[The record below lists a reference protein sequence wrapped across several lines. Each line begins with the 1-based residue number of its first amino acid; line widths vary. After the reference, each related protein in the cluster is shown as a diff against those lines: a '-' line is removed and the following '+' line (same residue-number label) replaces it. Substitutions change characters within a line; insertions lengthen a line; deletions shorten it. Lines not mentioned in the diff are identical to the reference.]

1 MKIDPHPPLPPAST
15 PRDARYWDAGDL
27 ERELRRVF
35 EICHGCRMCVNY
47 CGSFPDL
54 FARVDRDIESKGAAG
69 AERLDAADF
78 ASVTELCWQCKLCY
92 IKCPYTADEGHDWLV
107 DVPALLTREKAQRAQ
122 RNGVTLQDQALGEP
136 QALGALGSGPLAPLM
151 NFVNANR
158 LVRKVNERVLGISSE
173 FPLPTFASRTFERWL
188 DHHVPLDR
196 AGTNG
201 TVALFSTCTGD
212 YNYPAVPAN
221 AVRVLEHNGFAVVR
235 PQQTC
240 CGMPNL
246 DGGDMDA
253 FLAKA
258 RANVESLLREVEEG
272 RDIVVAQPTCSYTLK
287 REYPTMLGTDE
298 AREVAA
304 HTFDLMEFLD
314 RLRRQKKLDTE
325 FKKGLG
331 RVAYHAPCHMRAQKF
346 GAPGARLLALLPETK
361 VEVVEQCSAVDGTWG
376 MKAQYYEMGRRYAR
390 KLRDRVESAAPDLVV
405 SDCSLAALR
414 IQKENG
420 VRVMHPIESL
430 ADGYGIAVAVSGG

>member
-1 MKIDPHPPLPPAST
+1 MKIDPHPAAPPARS
-15 PRDARYWDAGDL
+15 PQDAKYWDATDL

-35 EICHGCRMCVNY
+35 EICHGCRMCVSY

-54 FARVDRDIESKGAAG
+54 FARVDRDIEKRGATG
-69 AERLDAADF
+69 AEALAAEDF
-78 ASVTELCWQCKLCY
+78 TNVTELCWQCKLCY
-92 IKCPYTADEGHDWLV
+92 IKCPYTADEGHDWDV
-107 DVPALLTREKAQRAQ
+107 DFPALMTREKAQRSR
-122 RNGVTLQDQALGEP
+122 RNGVTMQDRALGEP
-136 QALGALGSGPLAPLM
+136 HLLGMVGSGPLAPLM

-158 LVRKVNERVLGISSE
+158 LVRKVNEKLLGISSE
-173 FPLPTFASRTFERWL
+173 FPLPVFAARSFERWL
-188 DHHVPLDR
+188 GAHTPLER
-196 AGTNG
+196 AGNAG

-212 YNYPAVPAN
+212 YNYPGVPAN
-221 AVRVLEHNGFAVVR
+221 AVRVLEHNGFSVLR
-235 PQQTC
+235 PEQTC

-258 RANVESLLREVEEG
+258 RANVASLVRHVREG

-287 REYPTMLGTDE
+287 REYPALLGSAD

-304 HTFDLMEFLD
+304 HTFDLMQFLD
-314 RLRRQKKLDTE
+314 RLRRQKKLDLD
-325 FKKGLG
+325 FKKGFG

-346 GAPGARLLALLPETK
+346 GAPGARLLGLLPGTQ
-361 VEVVEQCSAVDGTWG
+361 VEVIEQCSAVDGTWG

-390 KLRDRVESAAPDLVV
+390 RLTEPITASKPELVV

-414 IQKENG
+414 IQKESG

-430 ADGYGIAVAVSGG
+430 ADAYGVAVAV